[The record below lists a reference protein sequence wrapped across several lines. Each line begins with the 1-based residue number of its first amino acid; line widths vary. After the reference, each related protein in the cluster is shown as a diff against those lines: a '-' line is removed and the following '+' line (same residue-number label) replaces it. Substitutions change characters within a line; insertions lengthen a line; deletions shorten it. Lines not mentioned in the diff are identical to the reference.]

1 MYKAFFGLARNPFE
15 ISPDPYFF
23 YPTPRHNEALANLY
37 YGIRK
42 QKGFVVVTGE
52 VGTGKSLLVRC
63 LMQTLRQSNVAFAY
77 VFNTRLSS
85 REFLDY
91 VLGDIGLKHDAGSK
105 SDALRILNTFL
116 VDRHRRG
123 LTTALI
129 VDEAQNLRSGVLEEI
144 RLLTNLETAQQ
155 KLLQIVL
162 VGQPELD
169 NKLDSVELRQ
179 LKQRVGLR
187 CKLEPLTHDEV
198 PEYIYK
204 RLERAGGQERAS
216 AIFPPSVIEVIW
228 RYSNGIPRLINTIC
242 ENALLTAYAVQLR
255 GITVEIVHEVVRDFR
270 LDVTPTASNGNDP
283 LKGFEEDRDRKT
295 VIQAL
300 LNLLEINELE
310 EGVAANKEKK
320 GSVLP

>member
-23 YPTPRHNEALANLY
+23 YPTARHNEALANLY

-63 LMQTLRQSNVAFAY
+63 LMQTLRQSNLAFAY
-77 VFNTRLSS
+77 VFNTRLNSS
-85 REFLDY
+85 EFLEY
-91 VLGDIGLKHDAGSK
+91 VLGDLGLKHNGSSK
-105 SDALRILNTFL
+105 SEVLRILNTFL

-129 VDEAQNLRSGVLEEI
+129 VDEAQDLRLGVLEEI

-169 NKLDSVELRQ
+169 QKLDSVELRQ

-204 RLERAGGQERAS
+204 RMERAGVQERATS
-216 AIFPPSVIEVIW
+216 IFPMPVVEAIW
-228 RYSNGIPRLINTIC
+228 RYSKGIPRLINTIC

-255 GITVEIVHEVVRDFR
+255 GVTVEIINEVARDFR
-270 LDVTPTASNGNDP
+270 LDVAPLASNSGDP
-283 LKGFEEDRDRKT
+283 LRGLEEGDRKS

-300 LNLLEINELE
+300 LNLLEMNELE
-310 EGVAANKEKK
+310 EGVAVSKQKK